1 MIIKL
6 NYMDSLRKEFTGY
19 LLEYLSDSEAV
30 EFEKHIWKQ
39 WCNSSQY
46 YKLPEEMYA
55 INMRAYLVS
64 LRDGTIDVELIKGA
78 HTVHSL
84 HKNRWKVFDE
94 LNEHTRDEKQ
104 MQINTTDLFLCN
116 RCKERKCI
124 YNQVQTRSADEAP
137 TIFIECINCG
147 LRWKQ

>member
-1 MIIKL
+1 ME
-6 NYMDSLRKEFTGY
+6 SLRKEFIEY
-19 LLEYLSDSEAV
+19 IKEYLSESEAI
-30 EFEKHIWKQ
+30 EFEEYIWKQ
-39 WCNSSQY
+39 WENSSLY
-46 YKLPEEMYA
+46 YKFPEEMYP
-55 INMRAYLVS
+55 IKMKAYLTA
-64 LRDGTIDVELIKGA
+64 LKNGTIDPEIIKA
-78 HTVHSL
+78 PHTVHSL
-84 HKNRWKVFDE
+84 DKNRWKMFDD
-94 LNEHTRDEKQ
+94 LMEHKRDEKQ